1 MYESVYGLFLGDNVS
16 GYAGGIC
23 LEHRAA
29 ALAVA
34 TSLLRRPASR
44 AALVRLLGLHDD
56 LLQAIT
62 LLVGAAVLH
71 LRHCLLHVS
80 EPSVC
85 HFCLTARNKTAL
97 TGCRAEIPLATIR
110 IDVVHYPEP
119 REGLVGCDNR
129 NV

>member
-1 MYESVYGLFLGDNVS
+1 LFLGDNVS
-16 GYAGGIC
+16 GYAVGTC
-23 LEHRAA
+23 LEHRAT

-85 HFCLTARNKTAL
+85 HFCLTARNKT
-97 TGCRAEIPLATIR
+97 TRTRCRTEIPLTTVR
-110 IDVVHYPEP
+110 IHIIHYPEP
-119 REGLVGCDNR
+119 REGLIGCDDG